1 MATVLITGGSE
12 GIGKATAHLFAQQGY
27 NVVLAA
33 RHADRLAATAQE
45 LQSMGHSVL
54 AIPTDV
60 QEFPQVESLIKN
72 ALHHYGS
79 VEVLVNNAG
88 IYISGPVEKFTLTDW
103 QQTINTNLWG
113 YIHTVHA
120 LLPSM
125 IAQGRGTIINVG
137 SIGGKVPLPY
147 LTPYTTSKFAVTG
160 FTQALQSELEPKGIQ
175 VCGIYPNLIRSNFL
189 KRAIFQGQDATDAE
203 ARRKQVEQVVQLPG
217 IEKPEDVAK
226 AIWDAVN
233 QQRQETIVGS
243 ANLAAFANSI
253 LPGLTQW
260 ILRKTFQNKDAV
272 EARD

>member
-33 RHADRLAATAQE
+33 RHADRLAAVAQE
-45 LQSMGHSVL
+45 LQASGHSTL

-60 QEFPQVESLIKN
+60 QEFSQVENLIKT

-79 VEVLVNNAG
+79 VEVLINNAG
-88 IYISGPVEKFTLTDW
+88 IYISGPVEQFTLADW
-103 QQTINTNLWG
+103 QQVINTNLWG
-113 YIHTVHA
+113 YIYTVHA
-120 LLPSM
+120 LLPYM
-125 IAQGRGTIINVG
+125 ISQGRGTIVNVG

-189 KRAIFQGQDATDAE
+189 ERAIFQGQDATDTE

-226 AIWDAVN
+226 AIWNAVDH
-233 QQRQETIVGS
+233 QRQETIVGS

-260 ILRKTFQNKDAV
+260 ILRKTFQNKDLAP
-272 EARD
+272 